1 MKRYYNH
8 IVFSVLYFLV
18 ISVFS
23 QKHPER
29 CEDPVEFNTSYS
41 KKDAIQSALDV
52 IVEEGV
58 PGVSLAVFSDEGWF
72 MANSGVVNIEKK
84 ISMQSCYLQYPQS
97 IAKTYMAVAV
107 LQLYEQG
114 KIDLDDPIAKYLPS
128 SISDHLT
135 ESDKISVRM
144 LLNHTSGLTEY
155 NFNPNYVT
163 KLFQEPEHIFKPE
176 DYIKYIHGKPL
187 DFPKGSKYSYRNT
200 NYVLLAIIVNE
211 ITGDHAS
218 FIREVIFKPLGLRH
232 TYYPLLVDQLGNDQ
246 LVSAYWD
253 RHSQGVIENAS
264 KIQQNNVAYMVGDD
278 GIVTTPVEAIMFL
291 KALMEGKLIKEATL
305 QEMLEWVKR
314 KDGSLGYGLG
324 IVYNNINGFK
334 SYGHSGGGIGAGA
347 ELRYFPDKNIYM
359 FVSINLGTVTESPLH
374 KGIAPARDQ
383 LFKALLE

>member
-29 CEDPVEFNTSYS
+29 CEGPVELNTSYS
-41 KKDAIQSALDV
+41 KKDALQSALDV

-72 MANSGVVNIEKK
+72 MANSGVVNIEKR
-84 ISMQSCYLQYPQS
+84 IPMESCYLQYLQS

-114 KIDLDDPIAKYLPS
+114 KINLDDPIAKYLPS

-135 ESDKISVRM
+135 KSDKISVRM
-144 LLNHTSGLTEY
+144 LLNHTSGLAEY
-155 NFNPNYVT
+155 NFSPHYVT
-163 KLFQEPEHIFKPE
+163 KLLQQPDHVFKPQE
-176 DYIKYIHGKPL
+176 YIKYIYNKAL
-187 DFPKGSKYSYRNT
+187 DFPQGSKYSYRNT
-200 NYVLLAIIVNE
+200 NYVLLAIIVDK

-218 FIREVIFKPLGLRH
+218 FIRESIFKPLRLQH
-232 TYYPLLVDQLGNDQ
+232 TYYPLLVDKLGDDQ
-246 LVSAYWD
+246 LVSPYWD
-253 RHSQGVIENAS
+253 RYSQGVIENVS

-278 GIVTTPVEAIMFL
+278 GIVTTPVEAIIFL
-291 KALMEGKLIKEATL
+291 KGLMEGKLIKETTL
-305 QEMLEWVKR
+305 QEMLQWVKR
-314 KDGSLGYGLG
+314 EDGSLAYGLG
-324 IVYNNINGFK
+324 IGYNDFKGFK
-334 SYGHSGGGIGAGA
+334 SYEHSGGGIGAGA

-359 FVSINLGTVTESPLH
+359 FVGINLGTVTESPLH